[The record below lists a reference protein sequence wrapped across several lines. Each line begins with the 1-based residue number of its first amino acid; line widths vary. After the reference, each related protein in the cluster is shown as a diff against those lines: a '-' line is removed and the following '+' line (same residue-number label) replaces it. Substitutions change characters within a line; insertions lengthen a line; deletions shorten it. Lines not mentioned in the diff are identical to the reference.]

1 MVSATVEMRDDV
13 VVEGAEDQK
22 RQLEQQVEQSRESI
36 AHTVADIKDAVADEY
51 ESIKQ
56 GISDS
61 LDWRE
66 QFRKHPL
73 AWMIGALSVGYVLGN
88 SVAAA
93 YRGTKADD
101 ELLAYLGALG
111 DRFTG
116 ELSKRGMSILTPALT
131 GTVLVPILTSQLEK
145 TLGIDLS
152 DLPQQM
158 MGELDIGKRKNGKA
172 KGKKK
177 GRKKNKSAKGA
188 GNRKKNRS
196 ALAS

>member
-1 MVSATVEMRDDV
+1 MVSAAVEMRDELGV
-13 VVEGAEDQK
+13 PPVEDQK
-22 RQLEQQVEQSRESI
+22 HQLEQQMEESRESI
-36 AHTVADIKDAVADEY
+36 AHTVGNIRDAVAGEY

-56 GISDS
+56 GISDT

-73 AWMIGALSVGYVLGN
+73 AWMIGAVSVGYVLGN

-93 YRGTKADD
+93 YRGTKGDD
-101 ELLAYLGALG
+101 ELLSYLAALG
-111 DRFTG
+111 ERFTG
-116 ELSKRGMSILTPALT
+116 ELSKRGMSILAPALT

-152 DLPQQM
+152 DLPRQL
-158 MGELDIGKRKNGKA
+158 MGEFDIGKRKNGKA

-177 GRKKNKSAKGA
+177 GRKKNKSGKGA
-188 GNRKKNRS
+188 GNRKKKRS
-196 ALAS
+196 TAVS